1 MQYLRGDIYF
11 IERGY
16 ASGSEQQSGRPAIII
31 SNNKCNT
38 ASEVVEIVYMTTQ
51 PKTDLPTHVTI
62 HSTGKRSTAL
72 CEQITSVYKD
82 RIGNFL
88 GTVTDEEMKQIEIAL
103 TISLSLPDAMQPKVT
118 EISNEP
124 APAISTE
131 EQEKLIAMN
140 RELIETNENLKMLY
154 EATREQVE
162 TAESSLKSM
171 RQEALYA
178 KAQLDLLL
186 KLYQEQVEKNTQMAN
201 TRISV

>member
-1 MQYLRGDIYF
+1 
-11 IERGY
+11 
-16 ASGSEQQSGRPAIII
+16 
-31 SNNKCNT
+31 
-38 ASEVVEIVYMTTQ
+38 
-51 PKTDLPTHVTI
+51 
-62 HSTGKRSTAL
+62 
-72 CEQITSVYKD
+72 
-82 RIGNFL
+82 
-88 GTVTDEEMKQIEIAL
+88 
-103 TISLSLPDAMQPKVT
+103 
-118 EISNEP
+118 
-124 APAISTE
+124 
-131 EQEKLIAMN
+131 MN